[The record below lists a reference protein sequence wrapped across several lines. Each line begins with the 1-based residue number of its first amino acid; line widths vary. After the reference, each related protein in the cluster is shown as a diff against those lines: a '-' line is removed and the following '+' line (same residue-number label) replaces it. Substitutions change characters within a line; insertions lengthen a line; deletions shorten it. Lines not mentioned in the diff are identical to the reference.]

1 MSELVTRHLSYVRV
15 ELIGDN
21 VTGSHFSTN
30 RAAGRHAEQ
39 QHRRVS
45 CRRERLRLPSYTA
58 GQTPTVHRYR
68 KQVTAGR
75 HVITACQ
82 SDTTSFSSPPDR
94 YCLPTW
100 RDFPHRL
107 QILIAL
113 PLHRQD
119 ALSTSTASS
128 QKMPQATLQRRRPDV
143 ARPPASNDGHRTGQH
158 VTFHA
163 FTR

>member
-1 MSELVTRHLSYVRV
+1 MKFGGWLGPHLNSFSFNFQDLRSTSSRSTEFKCQKCWHIWAESAVLQLFRNSSV
-15 ELIGDN
+15 VII

-39 QHRRVS
+39 QHRRDS

-82 SDTTSFSSPPDR
+82 SDITSFSSPPGSFSSPPGR

-100 RDFPHRL
+100 RDSPHRL

-113 PLHRQD
+113 PLHR
-119 ALSTSTASS
+119 
-128 QKMPQATLQRRRPDV
+128 
-143 ARPPASNDGHRTGQH
+143 
-158 VTFHA
+158 
-163 FTR
+163 

>member
-1 MSELVTRHLSYVRV
+1 MIMCSFRSKAK
-15 ELIGDN
+15 
-21 VTGSHFSTN
+21 GSHFSTN

-39 QHRRVS
+39 QHRRDS

-82 SDTTSFSSPPDR
+82 SDITSFSSPPGSFSSPPGR

-100 RDFPHRL
+100 RDSPHRL

-119 ALSTSTASS
+119 TLSLFTSTASS

-163 FTR
+163 FTS

>member
-1 MSELVTRHLSYVRV
+1 MH
-15 ELIGDN
+15 GDVIPTI

-39 QHRRVS
+39 QHRRDS

-58 GQTPTVHRYR
+58 GQTPTVHRYQ

-82 SDTTSFSSPPDR
+82 SDTASFSSPPGR

-100 RDFPHRL
+100 RDSPRSYCQLLRDCPGLLSNRSRPGITSHRAGTKQQPPRRSFCDL
-107 QILIAL
+107 FIVSTDRLLL
-113 PLHRQD
+113 P
-119 ALSTSTASS
+119 T
-128 QKMPQATLQRRRPDV
+128 
-143 ARPPASNDGHRTGQH
+143 RTGR
-158 VTFHA
+158 VTPTA
-163 FTR
+163 NKSQLADT

>member
-1 MSELVTRHLSYVRV
+1 M
-15 ELIGDN
+15 
-21 VTGSHFSTN
+21 TGSHFSTN

-39 QHRRVS
+39 QHRRDS

-82 SDTTSFSSPPDR
+82 SDTTSFSSPPGR

-100 RDFPHRL
+100 RDSPHRL

-119 ALSTSTASS
+119 TLRPAPRNCPGLLSNRSRPGITS
-128 QKMPQATLQRRRPDV
+128 
-143 ARPPASNDGHRTGQH
+143 HRAGQH

>member
-1 MSELVTRHLSYVRV
+1 M
-15 ELIGDN
+15 
-21 VTGSHFSTN
+21 TGSHFSTN

-39 QHRRVS
+39 QHRRDS

-82 SDTTSFSSPPDR
+82 SDITSFSSPPGSFSSPPGR

-100 RDFPHRL
+100 RDSPHRL

-119 ALSTSTASS
+119 TLSLFTSTASRQERPRLPS
-128 QKMPQATLQRRRPDV
+128 NAAGQTSPAHLHQTTATVPV
-143 ARPPASNDGHRTGQH
+143 ST
-158 VTFHA
+158 
-163 FTR
+163 